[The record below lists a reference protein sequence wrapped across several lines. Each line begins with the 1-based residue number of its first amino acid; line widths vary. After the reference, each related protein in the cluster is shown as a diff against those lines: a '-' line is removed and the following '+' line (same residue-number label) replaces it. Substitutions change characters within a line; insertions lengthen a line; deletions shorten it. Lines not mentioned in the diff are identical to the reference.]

1 MNITRVLTVGALA
14 FASGSALAAE
24 SVSIDLTGVVIRN
37 AVNQSRT
44 SEPNQIDPANNYTI
58 TFSPDTRVR
67 GRGEGGFAIYILPT
81 LIPNPVTLDQALQ
94 TLSGDPNADFP
105 EVTEA
110 PNPAGTHPFVGLD
123 RLIDGEGES
132 SGVTVTLSA
141 NVIAQ
146 INADNT
152 ANFNV
157 SNVVITS
164 SSTIIRAGYLEFTAG
179 TVSITRNPITGPT
192 CDSIDFNNDTSFFDP
207 QDIEAFLSV
216 YSEGP
221 CIPSTA
227 TCNDIDFN
235 NDTSVFDPCDIS
247 SFLVQ
252 YSEGPCTACGV

>member
-1 MNITRVLTVGALA
+1 MK
-14 FASGSALAAE
+14 FAQSCVIASLLMACGTALAAE

-37 AVNQSRT
+37 NVTQSR
-44 SEPNQIDPANNYTI
+44 SSSPNQIDPANNYTV

-67 GRGEGGFAIYILPT
+67 GRGEGGFSLYVLPT
-81 LIPNPVTLDQALQ
+81 LLPNPVTLDQAVQ
-94 TLSGDPNADFP
+94 TLTGDPTADFP
-105 EVTEA
+105 ETSEA
-110 PNPAGTHPFVGLD
+110 PNPPGTHPFAMDPTVLA
-123 RLIDGEGES
+123 GETVAL
-132 SGVTVTLSA
+132 GVTITINATLA
-141 NVIAQ
+141 AQ
-146 INADNT
+146 IGADNI
-152 ANFNV
+152 ASFNIT
-157 SNVVITS
+157 NVVMMTS
-164 SSTIIRAGYLEFTAG
+164 NPLIRTGYLEFTAG
-179 TVSITRNPITGPT
+179 SVSITRHPIVGPL

-247 SFLVQ
+247 SFLVV